1 MNNVLQM
8 LIGMFLKGGGL
19 GQLARQFGISEEKL
33 SQIISSGIPI
43 IIAGLAKNAN
53 KPGGAGNLGDAL
65 RKDHDGSIFDN
76 FPDLA
81 QHPQG
86 QKGGGILDHI
96 FGGSKANQPSGSG
109 NVSAIEDA
117 LARGIGVPPAVV
129 KQVMEYL
136 APVVMG
142 GVGKQQDT
150 EAMNDD
156 RLTEVLTEASKQI
169 GEEEGQNYDNLTD
182 FMKELEQSEWSG
194 GSTETTSSQAQ
205 RPSGGTG
212 MPGSLAEIGMEIF
225 KQLMR

>member
-1 MNNVLQM
+1 M

-19 GQLARQFGISEEKL
+19 GQLAQQFGISEEKL

-43 IIAGLAKNAN
+43 IIAGLAKNAGTS
-53 KPGGAGNLGDAL
+53 GGAGSLGDAL
-65 RKDHDGSIFDN
+65 RKDHDGSIFDK

-81 QHPQG
+81 QHPQSG
-86 QKGGGILDHI
+86 NGGSILDHI
-96 FGGSKANQPSGSG
+96 FGGSKTNQPSGSG

-117 LARGIGVPPAVV
+117 LAKGIGVNPQIV

-150 EAMNDD
+150 DQMNDD
-156 RLTEVLTEASKQI
+156 KLSEVLTEANKQMRQ
-169 GEEEGQNYDNLTD
+169 EEGQNYDNLTD

-194 GSTETTSSQAQ
+194 GSTETETTQQQ
-205 RPSGGTG
+205 RPSSGTG
-212 MPGSLAEIGMEIF
+212 MPGSLAEIGMQIF